1 MKILIVDEEEDY
13 RALQGRESSQS
24 YDKEKIKT

>member
-13 RALQGRESSQS
+13 RVLRGRAYSQS
-24 YDKEKIKT
+24 YDKEKIKS